1 MMGSHAW
8 DQISRQHGHAFD
20 AAWSQAMIRHHNAE
34 ITLCRA
40 ELRSGVNPRARALA
54 RATLANGKPGAHNW
68 GCPWKVNWGC
78 RWQHNPGNMHQPN
91 PGNMQQPGPENQ
103 MAGHQRQGGG
113 ETTDTWAARGNR
125 GGPGALS

>member
-40 ELRSGVNPRARALA
+40 ELRSGVNPHARALA
-54 RATLANGKPGAHNW
+54 RTTLAGSQAELTQLRHW
-68 GCPWKVNWGC
+68 
-78 RWQHNPGNMHQPN
+78 H
-91 PGNMQQPGPENQ
+91 
-103 MAGHQRQGGG
+103 
-113 ETTDTWAARGNR
+113 DTWAHHDDQHR
-125 GGPGALS
+125 